1 MGEDRFKL
9 VLLFEIINILLI
21 VVQVDERKLVCAC
34 QSLCVCVCG
43 CVCVCVYCSIADNG
57 NLSYNN

>member
-21 VVQVDERKLVCAC
+21 VVQVDERRLAGVRM
-34 QSLCVCVCG
+34 SVIV
-43 CVCVCVYCSIADNG
+43 CVCVCVLFNSRQW
-57 NLSYNN
+57 